1 MTTTEPVPH
10 SEEVRHKFEAQ
21 MAEERH
27 GAVAL
32 GGLVLENQK
41 RVAEAMLANDLELAK
56 SVIDADDEVD
66 AKYEELE
73 TAVFHTLALQQPVA
87 GDLRLLVSLT
97 RILYE
102 LERTGDLVVNC
113 AKMLQRSEGF
123 DLSPRLRGVLTT
135 LTTEASALFA
145 RSLDALADL
154 DGDLG
159 AQLDADDDV
168 VDETAG
174 EWFEGMTEAAEN
186 HGVEGAILLSRI
198 GRFQERIADHAV
210 NIGQHVTYIVTG
222 EFPEG
227 HSSAD

>member
-1 MTTTEPVPH
+1 MTQTEPVPH
-10 SEEVRHKFEAQ
+10 SEEVRHAFEAQ
-21 MAEERH
+21 MADERN
-27 GAVAL
+27 GAVSL

-41 RVAEAMLANDLELAK
+41 RVAEAMLENDLELARN
-56 SVIDADDEVD
+56 VIEADDEVD
-66 AKYEELE
+66 ARYEELE
-73 TAVFHTLALQQPVA
+73 TSVFQTLALQQPVA

-123 DLSPRLRGVLTT
+123 DLTPRLRGLLTT
-135 LTTEASALFA
+135 LTSEAAELFA

-154 DGDLG
+154 DAEGG
-159 AQLDADDDV
+159 AALDAADDV
-168 VDETAG
+168 VDEAAG
-174 EWFEGMTEAAEN
+174 EWFSAMPETGEK
-186 HGVEGAILLSRI
+186 HGVEEAIILSRI